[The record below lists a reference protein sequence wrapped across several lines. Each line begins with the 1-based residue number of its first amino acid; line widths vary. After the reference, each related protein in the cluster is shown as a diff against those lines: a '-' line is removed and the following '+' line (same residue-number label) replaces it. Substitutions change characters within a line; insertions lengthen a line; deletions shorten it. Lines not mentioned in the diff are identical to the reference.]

1 MTLRLHR
8 WWEPWLGITLRLC
21 LVIQLGCMG
30 ALLETQANPSKGIL
44 SEIAE
49 KDLTWENL
57 PEELTR
63 MTRPEGDIRLKVG
76 TTRQNTEFLRI
87 TGGRNSR
94 ISFWVR
100 PPNSS
105 SKGYRAEASQA
116 WYWPEMHLLNLE
128 DEIIVSASCCR
139 LEGKSFDILL
149 NHDTARMVEPKV
161 ISLPNGLVPIEST
174 VVRISGLGGEG
185 SPIFKWD
192 NSPSVA
198 ATPRLVEE
206 KSNPAEKPADGR
218 QVYIDV
224 LDEKKLRFD
233 DQPCEFDKLK
243 GKIKEVTRKSPDS
256 VFLIRQSP
264 SANSSLVK
272 KVHQTLKESG
282 FKDVQTLIMKPELD
296 PQPLREEAAK
306 PVQVESDSSVPD
318 SPGGRLLW
326 CAAPGKFFL
335 NGKPYEDGSLRQLL
349 RALAKTSPEV
359 PIIVA
364 GPREAPASKMKELA
378 LEVKGYGFR
387 DVQLSFPEIK
397 K

>member
-174 VVRISGLGGEG
+174 V
-185 SPIFKWD
+185 
-192 NSPSVA
+192 
-198 ATPRLVEE
+198 
-206 KSNPAEKPADGR
+206 
-218 QVYIDV
+218 
-224 LDEKKLRFD
+224 
-233 DQPCEFDKLK
+233 
-243 GKIKEVTRKSPDS
+243 
-256 VFLIRQSP
+256 
-264 SANSSLVK
+264 
-272 KVHQTLKESG
+272 
-282 FKDVQTLIMKPELD
+282 
-296 PQPLREEAAK
+296 
-306 PVQVESDSSVPD
+306 
-318 SPGGRLLW
+318 
-326 CAAPGKFFL
+326 
-335 NGKPYEDGSLRQLL
+335 
-349 RALAKTSPEV
+349 
-359 PIIVA
+359 
-364 GPREAPASKMKELA
+364 
-378 LEVKGYGFR
+378 
-387 DVQLSFPEIK
+387 
-397 K
+397 